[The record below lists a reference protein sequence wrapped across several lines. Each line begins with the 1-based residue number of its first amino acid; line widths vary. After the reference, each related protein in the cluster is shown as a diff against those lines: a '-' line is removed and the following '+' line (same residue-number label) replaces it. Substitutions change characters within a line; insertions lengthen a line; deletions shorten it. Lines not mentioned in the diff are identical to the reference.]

1 MAASLASVFFFFGG
15 GVYVFFLFVCLFN
28 VIFFTLAPYSA
39 SPCLCTSGT
48 TAKTLSVAFARCSA
62 ILGWLTAPYCR
73 LPVDTALLAGQHGY

>member
-1 MAASLASVFFFFGG
+1 MAASLASVFFGG
-15 GVYVFFLFVCLFN
+15 GGYVFFFFN
-28 VIFFTLAPYSA
+28 VFFFFTLAPYSA
-39 SPCLCTSGT
+39 SLCLCTSGT

>member
-1 MAASLASVFFFFGG
+1 MSF
-15 GVYVFFLFVCLFN
+15 FFLFVCLFN

-39 SPCLCTSGT
+39 SLCLCTSGT
-48 TAKTLSVAFARCSA
+48 AATTLSVAFARCSA